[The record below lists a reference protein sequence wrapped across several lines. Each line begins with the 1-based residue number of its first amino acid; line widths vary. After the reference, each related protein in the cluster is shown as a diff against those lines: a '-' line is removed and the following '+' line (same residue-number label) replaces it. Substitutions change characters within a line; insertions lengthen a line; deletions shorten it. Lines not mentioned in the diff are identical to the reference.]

1 MVASHHG
8 SNSTSMKLR
17 TAVVASLESKVTI
30 IEIIIYDDEPVCEK
44 NNSCN
49 PTSAISAEFTLAKP
63 STFELAISLSDERE
77 RVATP
82 KNSEPDFLQDPDSKF
97 ICWALEFDSL
107 ISVEILVVGWYLGGR
122 RHRRQKVNV
131 LVNPAIPTLPEDDED
146 TSGLLYSNSR
156 LRSAVVDEA
165 VEASFQ
171 QFSVQQAVLLPVIP
185 FIRRCN
191 DAAT

>member
-1 MVASHHG
+1 MACSYVSGDKQIAMVA
-8 SNSTSMKLR
+8 TRLVVV
-17 TAVVASLESKVTI
+17 AVVASLESKVTI

-63 STFELAISLSDERE
+63 STFKLWYLFQTSEK
-77 RVATP
+77 RVATT

-97 ICWALEFDSL
+97 ICWALEFIDSL
-107 ISVEILVVGWYLGGR
+107 ISIEILVVGWYLGGR

-131 LVNPAIPTLPEDDED
+131 LVNLPIPTLPEDDED

-165 VEASFQ
+165 VEA
-171 QFSVQQAVLLPVIP
+171 
-185 FIRRCN
+185 
-191 DAAT
+191 